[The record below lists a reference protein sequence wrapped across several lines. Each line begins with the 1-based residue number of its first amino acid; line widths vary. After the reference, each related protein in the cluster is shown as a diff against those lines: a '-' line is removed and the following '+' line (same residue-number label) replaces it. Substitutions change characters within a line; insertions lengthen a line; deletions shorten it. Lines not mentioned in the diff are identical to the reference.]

1 MTGRERGRS
10 EKARERDRR
19 LRFQVRDAAAL
30 LLFVAVLGGVVV
42 FGFGGARRAAR
53 EGAPALYDLPGG
65 AWGVGGVLGLI
76 TLLGWSGALSER
88 LASRDATDPGK
99 ALGVLR
105 AAARGACCAAA
116 VAPVFFLFS
125 GLQGKNCRSYE
136 AGCSYVPGTGPALLV
151 YVGCVAVGG
160 WLTHR
165 RRSAVRE
172 ARRGRERE
180 RLRRLR
186 RAGGRVAPPVAS
198 AVTGNGHRVVP
209 AR

>member
-1 MTGRERGRS
+1 M
-10 EKARERDRR
+10 
-19 LRFQVRDAAAL
+19 LV
-30 LLFVAVLGGVVV
+30 LFVAVVGLVVV
-42 FGFGGARRAAR
+42 FGFGGARWAAR
-53 EGAPALYDLPGG
+53 EGAPALYGLPGG

-88 LASRDATDPGK
+88 LASRDAAGPGK
-99 ALGVLR
+99 GPGALR
-105 AAARGACCAAA
+105 AVARGVCYAAA

-165 RRSAVRE
+165 RRRAVRE
-172 ARRGRERE
+172 ARRTRERE

-186 RAGGRVAPPVAS
+186 KKGGGKSRAVR
-198 AVTGNGHRVVP
+198 R
-209 AR
+209 